1 MFIDRNYFL
10 SVKGLHP
17 KARKLGMIVV
27 AESEGIEDT
36 LNTLMRFVNWTFR
49 VPQANRF
56 VVTGYAAKA
65 GEIRNQPDVIEQ
77 ARQLGRNMVAH

>member
-1 MFIDRNYFL
+1 
-10 SVKGLHP
+10 
-17 KARKLGMIVV
+17 
-27 AESEGIEDT
+27 
-36 LNTLMRFVNWTFR
+36 MRFVNWTFR